1 MSFLIIKSFIYR
13 IFVKKVTGPTKETHS
28 NYAYTELFEVSPV
41 GIPCQILGCEMDLE
55 TIFHFNDVG
64 LSCLCMFNN

>member
-1 MSFLIIKSFIYR
+1 MHTLSYLRSVLVEIQR
-13 IFVKKVTGPTKETHS
+13 
-28 NYAYTELFEVSPV
+28 
-41 GIPCQILGCEMDLE
+41 QILGWEMDLE